1 MVIHQCCYL
10 ENGWHSQLFLDVV
23 IRVDADN
30 PKYWLITMA
39 PFIFNRLNIA
49 AESCL
54 KITIDSD
61 ALFKEEVGGFA
72 HIKRHYQHLDLKRRQ
87 GAVKLPA
94 RVVCVNNHF

>member
-1 MVIHQCCYL
+1 MPNGLMFSVKDYIVMVEDTGRIIRQDKRGAISA
-10 ENGWHSQLFLDVV
+10 NSQNIL
-23 IRVDADN
+23 
-30 PKYWLITMA
+30 
-39 PFIFNRLNIA
+39 NRLNIA
-49 AESCL
+49 AENCL
-54 KITIDSD
+54 KITIEFG